1 MSELILYFSQ
11 LSLPLIRKWEN
22 IIGMKKVIDHINESK
37 KTAFSFEI
45 LPPLKGNS
53 INRIYGIIDKLIEFD
68 PKYINITSHHSE
80 YLDIEEP
87 DGRIRRVNIRR
98 RPGSVAIASAIQNK
112 YGITA
117 VPHIIC
123 KGFTK
128 EETEYALIDLNFLGI
143 YDLLLLRGDDK
154 NLFVNKD
161 NLYHNHAT
169 ELQEQVNDFNK
180 GIALD
185 GSFFEGLDTP
195 FSYGMACYPEKH
207 EEAPNMESDIFYAKE
222 KVKNGA
228 GYLVTQM
235 FFDNSRYYAFVERMR
250 NEGVTVPIIPGIKPV
265 VLMSQL
271 NVLPKIF
278 RTEIPETLA
287 AELRKC
293 KTDNNAKDVGVE
305 WCIEQCKDLIQHGVP
320 SIHFYT
326 LLATDSVRK
335 IAKEIY

>member
-1 MSELILYFSQ
+1 
-11 LSLPLIRKWEN
+11 
-22 IIGMKKVIDHINESK
+22 MKRVIDHIKSSQ

-53 INRIYGIIDKLIEFD
+53 IQKVYQVIDKLREFD

-80 YLDIEEP
+80 YIEQQQS
-87 DGRIRRVNIRR
+87 DGSIRKINIRK
-98 RPGSVAIASAIQNK
+98 RPGSVAIASAIQSK

-128 EETEYALIDLNFLGI
+128 DETEYALIDLNFLNVH
-143 YDLLLLRGDDK
+143 DLLLLRGDIKTLEINK
-154 NLFVNKD
+154 NAD
-161 NLYHNHAT
+161 LYHGYST
-169 ELQEQVNDFNK
+169 DLQQQVNNFNK

-185 GSFFEGLDTP
+185 GSVFEGIDTP

-228 GYLVTQM
+228 EYLVTQM
-235 FFDNSRYYAFVERMR
+235 FFDNSKYYEFVERLR
-250 NEGVTVPIIPGIKPV
+250 SEGVTVPIIPGIKPI
-265 VLMSQL
+265 VLANQL
-271 NVLPKIF
+271 TVLPQIF
-278 RTEIPETLA
+278 RSEIPEELA
-287 AELRKC
+287 SELRKC
-293 KTDNNAKDVGVE
+293 KTDDEAKAIGIE
-305 WCIEQCKDLIQHGVP
+305 WGIMQCKDLISNHIP

-326 LLATDSVRK
+326 LMASESVRQ
-335 IAKEIY
+335 IAKAIY